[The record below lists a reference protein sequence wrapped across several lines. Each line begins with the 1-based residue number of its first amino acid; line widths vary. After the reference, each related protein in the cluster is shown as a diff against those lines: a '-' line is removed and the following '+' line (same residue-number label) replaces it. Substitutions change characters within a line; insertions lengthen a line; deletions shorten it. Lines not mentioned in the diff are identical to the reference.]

1 MHTLEISYAMKRKL
15 LRLVTRLY
23 RKNSQKQRQYNHI
36 EFTTMFKRV
45 DRRRKRQEQAERL
58 GLDEDEKDILGLHDT
73 DSSESESDSSDS
85 ASASSSSTSLDG
97 HGGQKRK
104 RTGSLPSYDEEES
117 ENGELVT
124 GDEEDEDVSD
134 CDHGTEPSLTIA
146 SALRD
151 PIRLIYQHP
160 EAWACAFC
168 PNKILK
174 HTIMVKVHEASR
186 ARTLQIQSD
195 HRAKQLPTDSPAA
208 FKTLTR
214 ARNGIQSK

>member
-1 MHTLEISYAMKRKL
+1 
-15 LRLVTRLY
+15 
-23 RKNSQKQRQYNHI
+23 
-36 EFTTMFKRV
+36 MFKRV
-45 DRRRKRQEQAERL
+45 DRRHKRQEQAERL

-85 ASASSSSTSLDG
+85 ASASSSSSTSLDG
-97 HGGQKRK
+97 RGGHKRK
-104 RTGSLPSYDEEES
+104 RRGSLPSYDEEES
-117 ENGELVT
+117 ENGGLVT
-124 GDEEDEDVSD
+124 GDEEDEDD
-134 CDHGTEPSLTIA
+134 GDNIHGTDPSLTIT
-146 SALRD
+146 SALQD

-174 HTIMVKVHEASR
+174 HTAMVKVHEASR

-195 HRAKQLPTDSPAA
+195 HRANQLPTDSPAA

-214 ARNGIQSK
+214 ARKGLQSK